1 MRYNIGIFIF
11 LQLIMPFLSV
21 AQSLIEKEINVLDD
35 KDNNVIFY
43 FARISDSSG
52 VADIS
57 KFRLIKNKGNIPFCT
72 IENHNTKIVDIK
84 YHNMKSYSSEV
95 YNDFEYIYD
104 ESINTYICF
113 FTYKTQI
120 NNVFRRY
127 YLALKENNWIVF
139 KVQNRFLT
147 ESDLINNIK
156 LDSSFFKT
164 KVDIVPIGQLYM
176 RDIISDIGY
185 NGLFGRIINS
195 ELSIDDNII
204 IALKSYYQEIYG
216 TEKNIRIKHLKDT
229 KDYYSVVVFAEQD
242 GTIDIDKFILD
253 KYDLWI
259 NQLE

>member
-1 MRYNIGIFIF
+1 MKYIGIFIF
-11 LQLIMPFLSV
+11 LQLLMPFLSV

-43 FARISDSSG
+43 YARISDSSG

-57 KFRLIKNKGNIPFCT
+57 KFRLIKNKGNFPFCT
-72 IENHNTKIVDIK
+72 IKHRITKIVDIK

-127 YLALKENNWIVF
+127 YLALKDNNWIVF
-139 KVQNRFLT
+139 KVENRFLT
-147 ESDLINNIK
+147 ESDLITNSK

-185 NGLFGRIINS
+185 NGLYGHIINL
-195 ELSIDDNII
+195 ELSIEDNII
-204 IALKSYYQEIYG
+204 IALKSYYQDIYG
-216 TEKNIRIKHLKDT
+216 TDINIRIIKFREKNEC
-229 KDYYSVVVFAEQD
+229 YSVVVEVDNIGIVSKQ
-242 GTIDIDKFILD
+242 KFCLD
-253 KYDLWI
+253 KYDLWV
-259 NQLE
+259 NDSD

>member
-1 MRYNIGIFIF
+1 
-11 LQLIMPFLSV
+11 MPFLSV
-21 AQSLIEKEINVLDD
+21 AQSLIEKEIEGVDD
-35 KDNNVIFY
+35 NDNNVIFY

-57 KFRLIKNKGNIPFCT
+57 KFRLIKNKGNNPFCVIKHRNAT
-72 IENHNTKIVDIK
+72 IVDIK
-84 YHNMKSYSSEV
+84 YHNMKAYTSEV
-95 YNDFEYIYD
+95 YNDFKFIYD
-104 ESINTYICF
+104 ESINTFISF
-113 FTYKTQI
+113 FTYKTLI
-120 NNVFRRY
+120 NNVFYRY
-127 YLALKENNWIVF
+127 YLALKDNNWVVF
-139 KVQNRFLT
+139 KVENRLLN
-147 ESDLINNIK
+147 ESDLIKNNKI
-156 LDSSFFKT
+156 DSSLYKT
-164 KVDIVPIGQLYM
+164 KVDIVPIGQLFM
-176 RDIISDIGY
+176 RDIIADIGY

-204 IALKSYYQEIYG
+204 IALKSYYKEIYG